1 MSDPNAIMKQKVVH
15 YKKYIHYSQCVST
28 NGGCMM
34 NLENSNLR
42 TKSVT
47 VVVYLYCRFFSG
59 ERSPKHIFL
68 RFVDPRSSFLP
79 HFMSPPSIVTSLI

>member
-42 TKSVT
+42 TKSV
-47 VVVYLYCRFFSG
+47 
-59 ERSPKHIFL
+59 
-68 RFVDPRSSFLP
+68 
-79 HFMSPPSIVTSLI
+79 SLLVL